1 MAGLPGTLTAERSLN
16 NYPSTLDPGRDE
28 FDEEQAAMADH
39 HMLTRRRL
47 LGLFGAAASVPVLSA
62 CGSSVGGGDSG
73 GGGGAGGGGT
83 VRVGLVVPQS
93 GVYAALG
100 TDMQRGWQLWLDQ
113 NGGRFGEYS
122 VETVLADE
130 GESPQTGVPA
140 VQKVLQSDGVDVVV
154 GIVNSAT
161 ALGVRDLLTE
171 SRKLLIVANAGAE
184 DVTGA
189 GRTPYIWR
197 SSFTNGQISAAMG
210 VHLAES
216 GFAEGVFAIA
226 PDYAAGKEVISNF
239 TRAFETGGGRV
250 VGTATPPFGT
260 TSDYQP
266 FLTSIQGS
274 GARATFCFFSGA
286 EAITFV
292 QQYAQFGLAG
302 SIPLYGSGF
311 LTEGNVLPQQG
322 AAALGVQTTLHYT
335 DQLDTPANTA
345 FVDAYTRAHGE
356 APSCF
361 AVQTYDAANVLNR
374 AMRTGAGLDG
384 DALGA
389 ALGQVGTIDD
399 SPRGPWTFENQT
411 PRQNI
416 YLRRVEHVGGTLV
429 NVVVEDLGPQSQ
441 PAAA

>member
-1 MAGLPGTLTAERSLN
+1 
-16 NYPSTLDPGRDE
+16 
-28 FDEEQAAMADH
+28 MADH

-62 CGSSVGGGDSG
+62 CGSSVGGPTG
-73 GGGGAGGGGT
+73 GGGGAAGGGGT

-113 NGGRFGEYS
+113 NGGRFGEYT
-122 VETVLADE
+122 VETVVADE

-154 GIVNSAT
+154 GLVNSAT
-161 ALGVRDLLTE
+161 ALGVME
-171 SRKLLIVANAGAE
+171 SMAEARKLLIVTNAGAE

-189 GRTPYIWR
+189 RRTPYVWR
-197 SSFTNGQISAAMG
+197 TSFTNGQISAAMG
-210 VHLAES
+210 THLAES
-216 GFAEGVFAIA
+216 GFSEGVYAIA
-226 PDYAAGKEVISNF
+226 PDYAAGTEVIAHF
-239 TRAFETGGGRV
+239 KRAFEAGGGRV
-250 VGTATPPFGT
+250 VGEVKTPFGT

-266 FLTSIQGS
+266 FLTGIQDS

-292 QQYAQFGLAG
+292 RQYAQFGLAG

-322 AAALGVQTTLHYT
+322 DAAVGVQNTLHYS
-335 DQLDTPANTA
+335 DQLDNPANTA
-345 FVDAYTRAHGE
+345 FVDAYTTAHGE

-361 AVQTYDAANVLNR
+361 SMATFDAANVLNR
-374 AMRTGAGLDG
+374 ALRSATALDG
-384 DALGA
+384 DALA
-389 ALGQVGTIDD
+389 TALGGVGTIDD
-399 SPRGPWTFENQT
+399 SPRGPWAFENQT

-416 YLRRVEHVGGTLV
+416 YLRRVENVGGTLV
-429 NVVVEDLGPQSQ
+429 NAVVQDLGPQSQ
-441 PAAA
+441 PAAV

>member
-1 MAGLPGTLTAERSLN
+1 MAEHPL
-16 NYPSTLDPGRDE
+16 
-28 FDEEQAAMADH
+28 
-39 HMLTRRRL
+39 LTRRRL

-62 CGSSVGGGDSG
+62 CGSSVGGGG
-73 GGGGAGGGGT
+73 GGGGEAGGT

-100 TDMQRGWQLWLDQ
+100 TDMQRGWQLWLDD
-113 NGGRFGEYS
+113 NGGRFGDYT

-171 SRKLLIVANAGAE
+171 SKKVLIVANAGAE

-197 SSFTNGQISAAMG
+197 SSFTNGQVAAAMG
-210 VHLAES
+210 THLAES
-216 GFAEGVFAIA
+216 GFAEGVYAIA
-226 PDYAAGKEVISNF
+226 PDYAAGAEVIAGF

-250 VGTATPPFGT
+250 VGSATPPFGST
-260 TSDYQP
+260 TDYQP
-266 FLTSIQGS
+266 FLTGIQNS

-292 QQYAQFGLAG
+292 QQYAQFGLAE

-322 AAALGVQTTLHYT
+322 DAALGVQTTLHYT
-335 DQLDTPANTA
+335 DQLDNPENTA
-345 FVDAYTRAHGE
+345 FVEAYTAAHGE

-374 AMRTGAGLDG
+374 ALSTATALDG
-384 DALGA
+384 DALVA
-389 ALGQVGTIDD
+389 ALGGVGTIDD

-411 PRQNI
+411 PRQNM
-416 YLRRVEHVGGTLV
+416 YLRRVENVGGTLV
-429 NVVVEDLGPQSQ
+429 NAVVTDLGPQSQ
-441 PAAA
+441 PAAT

>member
-1 MAGLPGTLTAERSLN
+1 
-16 NYPSTLDPGRDE
+16 
-28 FDEEQAAMADH
+28 MADH

-62 CGSSVGGGDSG
+62 CGSSVGGPTGG

-113 NGGRFGEYS
+113 NGGRFGEYT
-122 VETVLADE
+122 VETVVADE

-154 GIVNSAT
+154 GLVNSAT
-161 ALGVRDLLTE
+161 ALGVME
-171 SRKLLIVANAGAE
+171 SMAEARKLLIVTNAGAE

-189 GRTPYIWR
+189 RRTPYVWR
-197 SSFTNGQISAAMG
+197 TSFTNGQISAAMG
-210 VHLAES
+210 THLAES
-216 GFAEGVFAIA
+216 GFSEGVYAIA
-226 PDYAAGKEVISNF
+226 PDYAAGTEVIAHF
-239 TRAFETGGGRV
+239 KRAFEAGGGRV
-250 VGTATPPFGT
+250 VGEVKTPFGT

-266 FLTSIQGS
+266 FLTGIQDS

-292 QQYAQFGLAG
+292 RQYAQFGLAG

-322 AAALGVQTTLHYT
+322 DAAVGVQNTLHYS
-335 DQLDTPANTA
+335 DQLDNPANTA
-345 FVDAYTRAHGE
+345 FVDAYTTAHGE

-361 AVQTYDAANVLNR
+361 SMATFDAANVLNR
-374 AMRTGAGLDG
+374 ALGTATALDG
-384 DALGA
+384 DALA
-389 ALGQVGTIDD
+389 TALGGVGTIDD

-416 YLRRVEHVGGTLV
+416 YLRRVENVGGTLV
-429 NVVVEDLGPQSQ
+429 NAVVQDLGPQSQ
-441 PAAA
+441 PAAV

>member
-1 MAGLPGTLTAERSLN
+1 
-16 NYPSTLDPGRDE
+16 
-28 FDEEQAAMADH
+28 MADH

-62 CGSSVGGGDSG
+62 CGSSVGGPAG

-113 NGGRFGEYS
+113 NGGRFGEYT
-122 VETVLADE
+122 VETVVADE

-154 GIVNSAT
+154 GLVNSAT
-161 ALGVRDLLTE
+161 ALGVME
-171 SRKLLIVANAGAE
+171 AMAEARKLLVVTNAGAE

-189 GRTPYIWR
+189 RRTPYVWR
-197 SSFTNGQISAAMG
+197 TSFTNGQISAAMG
-210 VHLAES
+210 THLAES
-216 GFAEGVFAIA
+216 GFSEGVYAIA
-226 PDYAAGKEVISNF
+226 PDYAAGTEVIAHF
-239 TRAFETGGGRV
+239 KRAFEAGGGRV
-250 VGTATPPFGT
+250 VGEVKTPFGT

-266 FLTSIQGS
+266 FLTAIQDS

-292 QQYAQFGLAG
+292 RQYAQFGLAG
-302 SIPLYGSGF
+302 TIPLYGSGF

-322 AAALGVQTTLHYT
+322 DAAVGVQNTLHYS
-335 DQLDTPANTA
+335 DQLDNPANTA
-345 FVDAYTRAHGE
+345 FVDAYTTANGE

-361 AVQTYDAANVLNR
+361 SMATFDAANVLNR
-374 AMRTGAGLDG
+374 ALGSATALDG
-384 DALGA
+384 DALA
-389 ALGQVGTIDD
+389 TALGGVGTIDD

-416 YLRRVEHVGGTLV
+416 YLRRVENVGGTLV
-429 NVVVEDLGPQSQ
+429 NAVVQDLGPQSQ
-441 PAAA
+441 PAAV

>member
-1 MAGLPGTLTAERSLN
+1 LTGERSLDN
-16 NYPSTLDPGRDE
+16 DPSTFDPGCDE
-28 FDEEQAAMADH
+28 FDEELSAMDP

-62 CGSSVGGGDSG
+62 CGSSVGGSDTSG
-73 GGGGAGGGGT
+73 GGGTGGGGGGT

-113 NGGRFGEYS
+113 NGGKFGDYS

-171 SRKLLIVANAGAE
+171 SRKLLVVANAGAE
-184 DVTGA
+184 DVTGK

-197 SSFTNGQISAAMG
+197 SSFTNGQIAAAMG
-210 VHLAES
+210 AHLAES

-250 VGTATPPFGT
+250 VGSATPPFGT

-322 AAALGVQTTLHYT
+322 DAALGVQTTLHYT

-356 APSCF
+356 SPSCF
-361 AVQTYDAANVLNR
+361 AVQTFDAANVLNR
-374 AMRTGAGLDG
+374 ALGTATALDG
-384 DALGA
+384 DAIGA

-416 YLRRVEHVGGTLV
+416 YLRRVENVGGTLV
-429 NVVVEDLGPQSQ
+429 NAVVEDLGPQSQ

>member
-1 MAGLPGTLTAERSLN
+1 
-16 NYPSTLDPGRDE
+16 
-28 FDEEQAAMADH
+28 MADH
-39 HMLTRRRL
+39 HLITRRGL

-62 CGSSVGGGDSG
+62 CGSSVGGSGGGDG
-73 GGGGAGGGGT
+73 GGGGGGS

-100 TDMQRGWQLWLDQ
+100 TDMQRGWQLWLDG
-113 NGGRFGEYS
+113 NGGRFGDYT
-122 VETVLADE
+122 VETVIADE
-130 GESPQTGVPA
+130 GETPQTGVPA

-154 GIVNSAT
+154 GLVNSAT
-161 ALGVRDLLTE
+161 ALGVRDLMTE
-171 SRKLLIVANAGAE
+171 SRKLLIVTNAGAE

-189 GRTPYIWR
+189 GRTPYVWR
-197 SSFTNGQISAAMG
+197 SSFTNAQVAAAMG
-210 VHLAES
+210 THLAES

-226 PDYAAGKEVISNF
+226 PDYAAGTEVIAGF

-250 VGTATPPFGT
+250 VGSATTPFGT

-266 FLTSIQGS
+266 FLTSIQSS

-292 QQYAQFGLAG
+292 QQYAQFGLAS

-322 AAALGVQTTLHYT
+322 DAALGVQTTLHYS
-335 DQLDTPANTA
+335 DQLDNPENAA
-345 FVDAYTRAHGE
+345 FVETYTAAHGE

-374 AMRTGAGLDG
+374 ALRTATALDG
-384 DALGA
+384 DALVA
-389 ALGQVGTIDD
+389 ALGGVGTIED

-416 YLRRVEHVGGTLV
+416 YLRRVENVGGTLV
-429 NVVVEDLGPQSQ
+429 NAVVADLGPQSQ